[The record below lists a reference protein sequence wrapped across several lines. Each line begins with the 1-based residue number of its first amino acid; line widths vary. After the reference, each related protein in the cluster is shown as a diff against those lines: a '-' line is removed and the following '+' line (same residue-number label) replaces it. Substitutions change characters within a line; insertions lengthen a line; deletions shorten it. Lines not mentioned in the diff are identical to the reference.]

1 MASLIKSLSKSTSSS
16 LLSRIVTP
24 SISHSTMS
32 SSNSFSTQTSKPQHF
47 LSTADLTKDQLY
59 NLLTRSIELK
69 VEAKYNVSTPT
80 RPLTGKTLAVMF
92 SKRSTRTR
100 VATESAMAYLGGHA
114 MFLGAQDIQLG
125 VNESLLDTS
134 RVVSSMVDGIM
145 ARVGGH
151 DEIVTLAKESSVPVI
166 NALSDKYHPTQILA
180 DLVTLHEYRHHK
192 TLNPTEYT
200 AHQQHPSETLPGL
213 KVAWVGDANNILQEL
228 MVALPKVGIH
238 LSAACPKGY
247 ECQQDVLDIA
257 KAEAKK
263 EGTQLIFT
271 TSPEEAIK
279 DADVIVTDTCMG
291 QEEEKAKRLAE
302 FAGYQVTMDLAKRGG
317 AKPDWIFMHCLPRKP
332 EEVDD
337 EVFYSDRSLV
347 FPEAENRKWTILAVL
362 DSLLVKKSL

>member
-1 MASLIKSLSKSTSSS
+1 M
-16 LLSRIVTP
+16 P
-24 SISHSTMS
+24 
-32 SSNSFSTQTSKPQHF
+32 SSNAFSTNTPKPQHF
-47 LSTADLTKDQLY
+47 LSTADLSKEQLY

-180 DLVTLHEYRHHK
+180 DLVTLHEYRHHG
-192 TLNPTEYT
+192 TLNPSEYT

-238 LSAACPKGY
+238 LAAACPKGY
-247 ECQQDVLDIA
+247 ECHADVLKIA
-257 KAEAKK
+257 KAEAKR
-263 EGTQLIFT
+263 EGTELSFT
-271 TSPEEAIK
+271 HVPEEAVK
-279 DADVIVTDTCMG
+279 DADVIITDTWVSMG
-291 QEEEKAKRLAE
+291 QEEEKARRLAE

-317 AKPDWIFMHCLPRKP
+317 AKSDWIFMHCLPRKP